1 MIYQWA
7 GNTVVTQ
14 SLNAN
19 WHHVERF
26 MGRVLNDEKFIKST
40 WQDHHMILDH
50 IQSGKGDLAEVRMR
64 DHIHRAKESTLAAL
78 MTHKK

>member
-1 MIYQWA
+1 
-7 GNTVVTQ
+7 
-14 SLNAN
+14 
-19 WHHVERF
+19 